1 MVMKMNK
8 MTCEKSFKGKTIVGG
23 SAEGRAVTSNMPLS
37 FWGGFN
43 PSEGKVID
51 RYHDL
56 YDVDVRGKIL
66 VLPEGRGSCTGSVV
80 LLEAILSE
88 NGPDGIILRAADEI
102 ITLGGIV
109 ADEIFN
115 GGIPVVIL
123 DEEDFSHLIN
133 AEYININDGDV
144 TVHFMEGD
152 QDD

>member
-1 MVMKMNK
+1 MVMNMNR
-8 MTCEKSFKGKTIVGG
+8 MTCEKSFKGKTIV
-23 SAEGRAVTSNMPLS
+23 EGRAEGKALVSNMPLS
-37 FWGGFN
+37 FWGGFD

-51 RYHDL
+51 IYHDL

-80 LLEAILSE
+80 LLEAILNE
-88 NGPDGIILRAADEI
+88 NGPNGIILRAADEI

-109 ADEIFN
+109 ADEIFTE
-115 GGIPVVIL
+115 GIPVVVL
-123 DEEDFSHLIN
+123 DDEDFSHLIN
-133 AEYININDGDV
+133 AEYINISDSDV

>member
-1 MVMKMNK
+1 MKMNK